1 MASSL
6 PLVTEENRRR
16 VPRDILLLVFLR
28 GVLLQAGFNPRTL
41 QGLGWAFAMTPA
53 LSFLYPEGSAR
64 EAAMRRHLGHL
75 NTHPYFAAA
84 LLGAAVH
91 FEERLASGLTP
102 ASTLDAFRQ
111 ALASPLAAVGDA
123 FFWSALRPVCALT
136 AVLTVPLWG
145 PWAAVAFLLAY
156 NLVHLSVRVW
166 GFVVGYRHAEGLIES
181 VGRLRLP
188 ALTGWLRRL
197 GAVLAG
203 VVVVVV
209 VVVPGEARP
218 TPGMMAVGAL
228 LTLTLA
234 GRVRGW
240 QVALAVLGVALLLGL
255 LN

>member
-1 MASSL
+1 MANPR
-6 PLVTEENRRR
+6 PLVTEEPRRR
-16 VPRDILLLVFLR
+16 VPRGVLLQVFLR
-28 GVLLQAGFNPRTL
+28 GLLLQAGFNPRTL
-41 QGLGWAFAMTPA
+41 QGLGWAFAMMPA
-53 LSFLYPEGSAR
+53 LSCLYPDGSVR

-84 LLGAAVH
+84 LLGAAVRL
-91 FEERLASGLTP
+91 EERLASGLTP
-102 ASTLDAFRQ
+102 ASTLDRFRQ

-123 FFWSALRPVCALT
+123 FFWSALRPVCALS
-136 AVLTVPLWG
+136 AILTVPLWG
-145 PWAAVAFLLAY
+145 VWAAVVFLLAF
-156 NLVHLSVRVW
+156 NLIHLTVRIR
-166 GFVVGYRHAEGLIES
+166 GFFAGYRQAEGLIES

-188 ALTGWLRRL
+188 ALTGGLRRL

-209 VVVPGEARP
+209 AVAPGEARP

-240 QVALAVLGVALLLGL
+240 RVALAVLGVALLLGL
-255 LN
+255 LS

>member
-1 MASSL
+1 MASPL
-6 PLVTEENRRR
+6 PLVTEETRRR
-16 VPRDILLLVFLR
+16 VSRGVLLQIFLR
-28 GVLLQAGFNPRTL
+28 GLLLQAGFNPRTL
-41 QGLGWAFAMTPA
+41 QGLGWAFAMMPA
-53 LSFLYPEGSAR
+53 LAFLYPDGSAR

-75 NTHPYFAAA
+75 NTHPYFAGA
-84 LLGAAVH
+84 LLGAAVR

-102 ASTLDAFRQ
+102 ASTLDPFRQ

-123 FFWSALRPVCALT
+123 FFWSALRPVCALS
-136 AVLTVPLWG
+136 AILTVPLWG
-145 PWAAVAFLLAY
+145 AWAAVAFLLVF
-156 NLVHLSVRVW
+156 NLIHLTVRIQ
-166 GFVVGYRHAEGLIES
+166 GFVAGYRQAEGLVES

-203 VVVVVV
+203 AGAITVTVALGDA
-209 VVVPGEARP
+209 PP
-218 TPGMMAVGAL
+218 TFGLVAGGAL